1 MVIKFFKYFLFFLL
15 IVILLLTAG
24 FFIPRKWSQEKICPE
39 DSVSIAISS
48 NGFHTSFILPV
59 SHDLYDW
66 KKDFPQGENYQ
77 YIEFGW
83 GNKQFYM
90 ARDFSIMNVLRALFP
105 SETVMHVVFL
115 DRSPE
120 EWFKNSEAKRISICR
135 KDYITLLTYI
145 RQSFKLN
152 NQGEMIY
159 LDEGL
164 YGPSAFYE
172 GMGNYHGF
180 ETCNVW
186 VAKGLREVDVNTP
199 LWAGTAKSIMWHLR
213 NYE

>member
-1 MVIKFFKYFLFFLL
+1 MAIFKFLKYFFLFILIGIIFLMG
-15 IVILLLTAG
+15 G
-24 FFIPRKWSQEKICPE
+24 FFIPRKWSQEKSCI
-39 DSVSIAISS
+39 DTVSIVISS
-48 NGFHTSFILPV
+48 NGFHTSFIVPV
-59 SHDLYDW
+59 SNDAYDW
-66 KKDFPQGENYQ
+66 TKDFPQAENYQ

-115 DRSPE
+115 DRPPE
-120 EWFKNSEAKRISICR
+120 KWFSNSESKRISICR
-135 KDYITLLTYI
+135 QDYITLLAYI
-145 RQSFKLN
+145 KQSFKSDKEGKL
-152 NQGEMIY
+152 IY

-172 GMGNYHGF
+172 GNGSYHGF

-186 VAKGLREVDVNTP
+186 VAKGLREADVNTP
-199 LWAGTAKSIMWHLR
+199 LWAGTARSIMWHIR